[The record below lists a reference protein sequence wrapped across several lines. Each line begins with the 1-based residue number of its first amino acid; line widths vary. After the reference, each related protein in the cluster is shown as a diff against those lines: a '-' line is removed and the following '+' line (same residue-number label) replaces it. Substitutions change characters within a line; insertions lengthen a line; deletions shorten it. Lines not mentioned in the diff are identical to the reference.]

1 MNSPKGA
8 QILLYEML
16 YKQYSTLEFKNSYDR
31 PIAIAGLEQR
41 LIRAFGKDGG
51 YGVFEC
57 YFGRSLL
64 WQRDPGLNRPK
75 DGPPLKEVKFPEQQQ
90 YRVPT
95 WSWMAYEGG
104 ITFINLEFDT
114 VKWEDEEQI
123 SSPWVPSHGSSS
135 TWHSADSEGRID
147 LTGMARDL
155 DLALADENIVYD
167 KVVRPSGRTI
177 KCVVIASQKPEVSH
191 DVATRRHYVLVIALK
206 HVVGDD
212 NIYER
217 VGVGS
222 LLGSWIAL
230 DQPGL
235 KVRIF

>member
-1 MNSPKGA
+1 M
-8 QILLYEML
+8 LYE
-16 YKQYSTLEFKNSYDR
+16 QYSTLELKKSYDR

-41 LIRAFGKDGG
+41 LIRTFGKLGG
-51 YGVFEC
+51 YGVFEL

-64 WQRDPGLNRPK
+64 WQRDPGLNSPK
-75 DGPPLKEVKFPEQQQ
+75 DGPPLKEIEFPEQQQ

-104 ITFINLEFDT
+104 IAFINLEFDT
-114 VKWEDEEQI
+114 VEWENKEQI
-123 SSPWVPSHGSSS
+123 SSPWAASRGSSS
-135 TWHSADSEGRID
+135 TWHTADSEGRID

-155 DLALADENIVYD
+155 DLALAHANIIYD

-177 KCVVIASQKPEVSH
+177 KCVVIASQKSEVAP

-206 HVVGDD
+206 HGVGDGK
-212 NIYER
+212 IYER
-217 VGVGS
+217 VGVGV

-230 DQPGL
+230 EQPGL
-235 KVRIF
+235 KVQIF